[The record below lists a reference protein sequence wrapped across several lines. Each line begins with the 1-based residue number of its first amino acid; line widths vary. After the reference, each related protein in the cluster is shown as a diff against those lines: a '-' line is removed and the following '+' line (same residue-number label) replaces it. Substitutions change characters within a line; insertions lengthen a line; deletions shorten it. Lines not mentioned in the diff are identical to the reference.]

1 MFNKLFTKI
10 LDSSIWLE
18 PNATR
23 IVWITLLAAMD
34 ETGYAHFSA
43 IENLANR
50 ARVTNEEAEVAV
62 RCFLAPDPNSG
73 DPQFKGRR
81 VERVPGGFQI
91 LNASKY
97 RSIMNR
103 EIQREKTRQR
113 VADWRAKK
121 KTENWRPPMA
131 STAAERLAIDESETP
146 PCEPPPA
153 PMPELE

>member
-18 PNATR
+18 PNSTR

-43 IENLANR
+43 IENLAAR
-50 ARVTNEEAEVAV
+50 ARVTVKEAESAV
-62 RCFLAPDPNSG
+62 KCFINPDPNSG
-73 DPQFKGRR
+73 DPEFKGRR
-81 VERVPGGFQI
+81 IERVPGGFVI
-91 LNASKY
+91 LNAQKY

-113 VADWRAKK
+113 VADWRVKK
-121 KTENWRPPMA
+121 KTDNWRPPMPSSA
-131 STAAERLAIDESETP
+131 RERQAIEDEENKK
-146 PCEPPPA
+146 
-153 PMPELE
+153 

>member
-18 PNATR
+18 PNSTR

-43 IENLANR
+43 IENLAAR
-50 ARVTNEEAEVAV
+50 ARVTVPEAEKAV
-62 RCFLAPDPNSG
+62 KCFIEPDPNSG
-73 DPQFKGRR
+73 DPEFKGRR
-81 VERVPGGFQI
+81 IERVPGGFVV
-91 LNASKY
+91 LNSQKY

-113 VADWRAKK
+113 VADWRTKK
-121 KTENWRPPMA
+121 KTENWRPPMSSSA
-131 STAAERLAIDESETP
+131 RERAAIKDGKA
-146 PCEPPPA
+146 
-153 PMPELE
+153 